1 MRKIVYEVNPT
12 LTTKILMWILLLWFV
27 VGACMPLLDIT
38 FSFPFFYFQVP
49 LEPTTDDQAMI
60 ILRLQIVRAASFMTM
75 AYFIFKY
82 LRNRKPLSSV
92 VPVLVF
98 INFLIFFSVIYTL
111 RSGYVWTWKEWSVF
125 GFLLVLSWVLFREN
139 RSEAT
144 KIFSRDW

>member
-1 MRKIVYEVNPT
+1 MVTRG
-12 LTTKILMWILLLWFV
+12 LMVIMLLWFII
-27 VGACMPLLDIT
+27 GAFIPLFDIT
-38 FSFPFFYFQVP
+38 FSFPFFYFQVH
-49 LEPTTDDQAMI
+49 LEPMTEDQTMI

-82 LRNRKPLSSV
+82 LRNRKPLSSL

-98 INFLIFFSVIYTL
+98 TNFLILFSVAYTV
-111 RSGYVWTWKEWSVF
+111 RSEHVWSWKEWSVF
-125 GFLLVLSWVLFREN
+125 GFLLILSWVLFREN

>member
-1 MRKIVYEVNPT
+1 MA
-12 LTTKILMWILLLWFV
+12 TKILMWILLLWFV

>member
-1 MRKIVYEVNPT
+1 M
-12 LTTKILMWILLLWFV
+12 TTKILMWILLLWFV

-98 INFLIFFSVIYTL
+98 ISFLIFFSVIYTL
-111 RSGYVWTWKEWSVF
+111 RSGFVWTWKEWSVF

>member
-1 MRKIVYEVNPT
+1 
-12 LTTKILMWILLLWFV
+12 MWTLLLWFV
-27 VGACMPLLDIT
+27 VGAFLPLLDIT
-38 FSFPFFYFQVP
+38 FSFPFFYFRVP
-49 LEPTTDDQAMI
+49 LEPTTGDQAMI

-111 RSGYVWTWKEWSVF
+111 RSGYTWSWKEWSVF
-125 GFLLVLSWVLFREN
+125 GFLIVLSWVLFREN

-144 KIFSRDW
+144 KIFSKDW

>member
-1 MRKIVYEVNPT
+1 MLEIVYEVNPT
-12 LTTKILMWILLLWFV
+12 LTTKILMWILLLWLV

-49 LEPTTDDQAMI
+49 LEATTHEQAMI
-60 ILRLQIVRAASFMTM
+60 ILRLQVVRAASFMTM

-98 INFLIFFSVIYTL
+98 INFLILFSVIYTL
-111 RSGYVWTWKEWSVF
+111 KSGHIWSWREWSVF

-144 KIFSRDW
+144 KIFSKDW

>member
-1 MRKIVYEVNPT
+1 M
-12 LTTKILMWILLLWFV
+12 TTKILMWILLLWFV

-111 RSGYVWTWKEWSVF
+111 RSGYIWSWKEWSVF

-144 KIFSRDW
+144 KIFSKDW

>member
-1 MRKIVYEVNPT
+1 
-12 LTTKILMWILLLWFV
+12 MWILLLWFV

-111 RSGYVWTWKEWSVF
+111 RSGFVWTWKEWSVF

-144 KIFSRDW
+144 KIFSKDW

>member
-1 MRKIVYEVNPT
+1 
-12 LTTKILMWILLLWFV
+12 
-27 VGACMPLLDIT
+27 MPLLDIT

>member
-1 MRKIVYEVNPT
+1 MKT
-12 LTTKILMWILLLWFV
+12 LVTRGLMVILLLWFII
-27 VGACMPLLDIT
+27 GAFIPLFDIT
-38 FSFPFFYFQVP
+38 FSFPFFYFQVH
-49 LEPTTDDQAMI
+49 LEPMTEDQTMI

-82 LRNRKPLSSV
+82 LRNRKPLSSL

-98 INFLIFFSVIYTL
+98 TNFLILFSVAYTV
-111 RSGYVWTWKEWSVF
+111 RSEHVWSWKEWSVF
-125 GFLLVLSWVLFREN
+125 GFLLILSWVLFREN

>member
-1 MRKIVYEVNPT
+1 MKT
-12 LTTKILMWILLLWFV
+12 LVTRGLMVIMLLWFII
-27 VGACMPLLDIT
+27 GAFIPLFDIT
-38 FSFPFFYFQVP
+38 FSFPFFYFQVH
-49 LEPTTDDQAMI
+49 LEPMTEDQTMI

-82 LRNRKPLSSV
+82 LRNRKPLSSL

-98 INFLIFFSVIYTL
+98 TNFLILFSVAYTV
-111 RSGYVWTWKEWSVF
+111 RSEHLWSWKEWSVF
-125 GFLLVLSWVLFREN
+125 GFLLILSWVLFREN

>member
-1 MRKIVYEVNPT
+1 M
-12 LTTKILMWILLLWFV
+12 TTKILMWILLLWFV

-98 INFLIFFSVIYTL
+98 INFLIFFSAIYTL
-111 RSGYVWTWKEWSVF
+111 RSGYIWSWREWSVF

>member
-1 MRKIVYEVNPT
+1 
-12 LTTKILMWILLLWFV
+12 MWILLLWFV

-38 FSFPFFYFQVP
+38 FSFPFFYYQVP

-125 GFLLVLSWVLFREN
+125 GFLLALSWVLFREN

>member
-1 MRKIVYEVNPT
+1 MKT
-12 LTTKILMWILLLWFV
+12 LVTRVLMVILLLWFV
-27 VGACMPLLDIT
+27 VGAFIPLFDIT
-38 FSFPFFYFQVP
+38 FSFPFFYFQVH
-49 LEPTTDDQAMI
+49 LEPATEEQSMI

-75 AYFIFKY
+75 AYFIFKS

-98 INFLIFFSVIYTL
+98 NNFLILFSVLYTI
-111 RSGYVWTWKEWSVF
+111 RSGLTWSWKEWSVF
-125 GFLLVLSWVLFREN
+125 GFLLILSWILFKEN

>member
-1 MRKIVYEVNPT
+1 MKT
-12 LTTKILMWILLLWFV
+12 LATRGLMVILLLWFII
-27 VGACMPLLDIT
+27 GAFIPLFDIT
-38 FSFPFFYFQVP
+38 FSFPFFYFQVH
-49 LEPTTDDQAMI
+49 LEPMTEDQTMI

-98 INFLIFFSVIYTL
+98 TNFLILFSVAYTV
-111 RSGYVWTWKEWSVF
+111 RSEHVWSWKEWSVF
-125 GFLLVLSWVLFREN
+125 GFLLILSWVLFREN

>member
-1 MRKIVYEVNPT
+1 M
-12 LTTKILMWILLLWFV
+12 TTKILMWILLLWFV

-111 RSGYVWTWKEWSVF
+111 KSGYVWTWKEWSVF
-125 GFLLVLSWVLFREN
+125 GFLLALSWVLFREN

-144 KIFSRDW
+144 KIFSKDW